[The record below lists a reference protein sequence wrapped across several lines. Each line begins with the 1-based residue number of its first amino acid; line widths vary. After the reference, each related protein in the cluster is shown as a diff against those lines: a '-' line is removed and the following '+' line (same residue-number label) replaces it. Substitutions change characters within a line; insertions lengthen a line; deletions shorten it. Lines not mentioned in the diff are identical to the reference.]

1 MILHQLNQLKN
12 CFAVGNKRTVRAKA
26 RVLVLL
32 DWENLQQNVG
42 FVPGGLSLKDR
53 LDACIRQIAKQVGS
67 IVDVFVFMPPH
78 ASHIWGEQLYKA
90 GFFIL
95 VCPKIKN
102 KAGDEVD
109 TTDETLIRFGERM
122 LDELEGLTHLCLG
135 SGDIDFS
142 PLLIRARRKG
152 LKNVLIAGDPRS
164 LSAKMGP
171 LLDLKPYF
179 LSLECSN
186 N

>member
-1 MILHQLNQLKN
+1 MLNQLKN
-12 CFAVGNKRTVRAKA
+12 CFGASHKRTTRTKTK
-26 RVLVLL
+26 VLVLL

-42 FVPGGLSLKDR
+42 FSQGGLSLKDR
-53 LDACIRQIAKQVGS
+53 LDACMRQIVKQVGS

-78 ASHIWGEQLYKA
+78 ASHVWGEQLYKA
-90 GFFIL
+90 GFFII

-102 KAGDEVD
+102 KAGEDAD
-109 TTDETLIRFGERM
+109 TTDEILMRFGERM
-122 LDELEGLTHLCLG
+122 FDNVEGLTHLCLG

-164 LSAKMGP
+164 LSAKMSP

-179 LSLECSN
+179 LSSDCARN
-186 N
+186 